1 MINPYC
7 SSFRPGVDV
16 IPPAQQCTDQD
27 DIDAIVSVAESGK
40 YASGRNT
47 PLFEKNLAKE
57 FFPGMQKALLVNSGS
72 SANLLAVET
81 MFSDWE
87 CSPGDIV
94 ITAAAG
100 FPTTVAPL
108 IQKDLTPVYIDVD
121 KETLT
126 PQLKDIE
133 KAYNQ
138 IHRSVQAVVLAH
150 PLGNPYRADEII
162 EFCDDHSLL
171 LIEDCCDALGAQ
183 IGNRFVGTFG
193 DLATVSFYPAHH
205 LSMGEGGAL
214 LAKEEHHRKIAQR
227 FRDWG
232 RDCWC
237 APGVNNTCGK
247 RFDHKGMGDL
257 PDGYDHKYVY
267 TDIGYNLKAT
277 EFQAALGLSQ
287 LEKAHTFIEMRR
299 LNWKALYDGVK
310 ATPLLRN
317 HLIPVEPTP
326 GTNPSWFGF
335 PMHCEGIPRVALL
348 RYLESHK
355 IGTRLLFA
363 GNITKQPAYIGK
375 GIAMGELPNTDYI
388 MRNTFWIGVHPGIDA
403 PRIDYMLEQLEKGVR
418 HVKKTV

>member
-16 IPPAQQCTDQD
+16 IPPAQQCTDQS

-40 YASGRNT
+40 YASGWNT
-47 PLFEKNLAKE
+47 PLFEKNLAKA
-57 FFPGMQKALLVNSGS
+57 FFPGKQKALLVNSGS

-81 MFSDWE
+81 V
-87 CSPGDIV
+87 CSRYSIRHGHQV
-94 ITAAAG
+94 ITTAAG

-108 IQKDLTPVYIDVD
+108 IQKGIEPIYIDVD
-121 KETLT
+121 LKTLT

-133 KAYNQ
+133 NAFDQ
-138 IHRSVQAVVLAH
+138 GEAIRGIFMAH
-150 PLGNPYRADEII
+150 PLGNPYRADEIAT
-162 EFCDDHSLL
+162 FCNKWDIF
-171 LIEDCCDALGAQ
+171 LIEDCCDALGAE
-183 IGNRFVGTFG
+183 IGNSYVGTFG
-193 DLATVSFYPAHH
+193 DLATLSFYPAHH

-214 LAKEEHHRKIAQR
+214 LAFSETYRKLAES

-232 RDCWC
+232 RDCYC
-237 APGVNNTCGK
+237 APGMNNTCGK
-247 RFDHKGMGDL
+247 RFDHSGMGDL

-267 TDIGYNLKAT
+267 SQIGYNLKAT

-287 LEKAHTFIEMRR
+287 LAKAHTFIEMRR
-299 LNWKALYDGVK
+299 LNWQALYDGVK
-310 ATPLLRN
+310 ASPLLSK

-326 GTNPSWFGF
+326 GTTPSWFGF

-348 RYLESHK
+348 RYLEAHK

-375 GIAMGELPNTDYI
+375 GIAMGSLPNTDYI

-403 PRIDYMLEQLEKGVR
+403 PRITYMLEQLEKGIR